1 MIITMKIFTAR
12 VENRSFHLWKEKWNY
27 IYFFYFK
34 GMGFVDLLY
43 LKINKIFTIPDKVPN
58 LPDNKISRGF
68 YYY

>member
-1 MIITMKIFTAR
+1 MFSSLERKM
-12 VENRSFHLWKEKWNY
+12 ELY
-27 IYFFYFK
+27 LFFYFK

>member
-12 VENRSFHLWKEKWNY
+12 VENRRFHLWKEKWNY
-27 IYFFYFK
+27 IYFFILK
-34 GMGFVDLLY
+34 DLLY